1 MILHNLVQLIFLL
14 TGLVAL
20 LASLFDW
27 DWFFTADNASF
38 LVKRL
43 GRKGARWT
51 YGSIG
56 ALFIAA
62 AIYFYYQIENL

>member
-1 MILHNLVQLIFLL
+1 MILHNFIQVIFLL

-38 LVKRL
+38 LLKRL
-43 GRKGARWT
+43 GRKGARWP
-51 YGSIG
+51 YGSLG